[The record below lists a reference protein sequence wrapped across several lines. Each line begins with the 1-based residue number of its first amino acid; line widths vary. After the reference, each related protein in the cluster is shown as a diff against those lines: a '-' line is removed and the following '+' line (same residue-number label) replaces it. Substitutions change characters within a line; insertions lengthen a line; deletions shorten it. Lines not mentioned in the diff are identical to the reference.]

1 MSDISA
7 EALELIEAA
16 RCARDNAHAPYSNF
30 KVGGALRSKD
40 GTIVTGVNF
49 ENCSYGLTVCAERNV
64 LATAVGQGVRGED
77 IVEVAVVVE
86 AEEAASP
93 CGACRQ
99 VMAELLS
106 LDTPVI
112 LHNLRHSQTVSV
124 TLGELLPRAFLPATL
139 KSALNPQGD

>member
-16 RCARDNAHAPYSNF
+16 SRARENAHAPYSHF
-30 KVGGALRSKD
+30 RVGASLRSKE

-64 LATAVGQGVRGED
+64 LATAVGQGILGED
-77 IVEVAVVVE
+77 IVEIAVVVE

-99 VMAELLS
+99 VLAELLS
-106 LDTPVI
+106 LDTPII
-112 LHNLRHSQTVSV
+112 LHNLRHSQTVST
-124 TLGELLPRAFLPATL
+124 TLGELLPCAFLPYTL
-139 KSALNPQGD
+139 KSALNPQDD

>member
-16 RCARDNAHAPYSNF
+16 SRARENAHAPYSHF
-30 KVGGALRSKD
+30 RVGASLRSKE

-64 LATAVGQGVRGED
+64 LATAVGQGIRGED
-77 IVEVAVVVE
+77 IVEIAVVVE

-99 VMAELLS
+99 VLAELLS
-106 LDTPVI
+106 LDTPII
-112 LHNLRHSQTVSV
+112 LHNLRHSQTVSI
-124 TLGELLPRAFLPATL
+124 TLGELLPCAFLPYTL
-139 KSALNPQGD
+139 KSALNPQDD